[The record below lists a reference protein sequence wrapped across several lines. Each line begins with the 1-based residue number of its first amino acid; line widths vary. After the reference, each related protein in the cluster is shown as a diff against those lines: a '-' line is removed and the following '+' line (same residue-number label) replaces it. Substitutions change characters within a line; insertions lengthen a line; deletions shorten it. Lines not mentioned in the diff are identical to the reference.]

1 MKLASLKKKGNGTV
15 SIVHIG
21 DSHLQ
26 AGFISGVVRNGLQ
39 EFFGNAGRGLVF
51 PYQLA
56 ESNAPD
62 DITSSSNTRWKYNRI
77 AHPEIELTPGISG
90 FGIES
95 ASNDAYIYLSL
106 KQINTSSAGFNN
118 IRLFTGKNS
127 TLAIRADF
135 GDSTYVLDSTS
146 GNSLI
151 DLNKNSTGFHLT
163 NLSSNRIAAFYGASL
178 RERKPWRFVSFHWCK
193 WRQV

>member
-1 MKLASLKKKGNGTV
+1 MICRLFYTLSLTVCFSNAFSQTLPVNDGALTGRYPFVNTVFNRIQNSGSLDSFYMKLASLKKKGNGTV

-95 ASNDAYIYLSL
+95 ASNDAVHCIFL
-106 KQINTSSAGFNN
+106 
-118 IRLFTGKNS
+118 
-127 TLAIRADF
+127 
-135 GDSTYVLDSTS
+135 
-146 GNSLI
+146 
-151 DLNKNSTGFHLT
+151 
-163 NLSSNRIAAFYGASL
+163 
-178 RERKPWRFVSFHWCK
+178 
-193 WRQV
+193 